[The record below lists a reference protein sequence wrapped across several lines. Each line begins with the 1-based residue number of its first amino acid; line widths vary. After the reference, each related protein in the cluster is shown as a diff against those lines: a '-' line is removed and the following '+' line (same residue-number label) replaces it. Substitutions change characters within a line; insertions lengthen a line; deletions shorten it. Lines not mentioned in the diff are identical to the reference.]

1 MASKFD
7 SGVANYVRA
16 YAVVRVNFPIDY
28 TGKAAVNCYQ
38 CPFFRR
44 SYSTC
49 GLNGSICQYPQR
61 YVGDNCPL
69 DIEEP
74 ETKIPNSEE
83 EI

>member
-1 MASKFD
+1 MANFD
-7 SGVANYVRA
+7 SGVADYVRA
-16 YAVVRVNFPIDY
+16 YAVVRVGFPIDHK
-28 TGKAAVNCYQ
+28 GNADVNCYQ

-44 SYSTC
+44 SYST
-49 GLNGSICQYPQR
+49 YPSK

-74 ETKIPNSEE
+74 ETKISNLED

>member
-7 SGVANYVRA
+7 SGVADYVRA

-28 TGKAAVNCYQ
+28 KGKAAVNCYQ

-61 YVGDNCPL
+61 YVGSMCPL